1 MLCVANRL
9 QVGFL
14 NLDKILDML
23 YNVCQLTLKKGG
35 FIK

>member
-1 MLCVANRL
+1 MK
-9 QVGFL
+9 
-14 NLDKILDML
+14 LDFYIDYILDML